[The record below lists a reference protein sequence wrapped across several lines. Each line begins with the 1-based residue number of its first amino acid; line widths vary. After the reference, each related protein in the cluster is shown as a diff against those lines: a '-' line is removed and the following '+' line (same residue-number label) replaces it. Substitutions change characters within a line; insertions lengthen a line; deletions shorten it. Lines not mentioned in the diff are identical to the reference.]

1 MDDSAAKSPRSTAK
15 KKQVTRERPLYQVNA
30 LKQTQPE
37 ARRSRKK
44 LIISIVAGSLVLL
57 LAIGGAVAYILL
69 SGRPPKAEYQKA
81 LDVAKE
87 INAIATNE
95 LVYSDDQSKADK
107 AIQKLEDKTTELER
121 LNVWK
126 DRDVKLA
133 FDFYKNKER
142 HFVPA
147 LKEYNKRLKEAG
159 SDNSYTVDSK
169 DVARYF
175 YATRLTD
182 LIDILELRV
191 DMY

>member
-1 MDDSAAKSPRSTAK
+1 MDDSAVKSTRPTAK
-15 KKQVTRERPLYQVNA
+15 KKQAASKDVLPQVNTT
-30 LKQTQPE
+30 KGEQPQKGYS
-37 ARRSRKK
+37 RRK

-57 LAIGGAVAYILL
+57 LAIAGGVSYALL
-69 SGRPPKAEYQKA
+69 NSRPSKAEYQKA
-81 LDVAKE
+81 LDIAKD
-87 INAIATNE
+87 INTIATDE
-95 LVYSDDQSKADK
+95 LVYSDNQSKADK
-107 AIQKLEDKTTELER
+107 AIKKLEDKTTELEK
-121 LNVWK
+121 LTVWK
-126 DRDVKLA
+126 DRDAKLA

-182 LIDILELRV
+182 LIDLLELRV
-191 DMY
+191 DTY